1 MLLFDGEVERKEPME
16 RHGPATAEM
25 VRSRS
30 CACPVFPLCRSAYF
44 QYTQQGAC
52 KIVHPV
58 TADLN
63 PLVTCPLP
71 VFLGFLWNV
80 LIQRKLLF
88 QKLQKSFYSTDY
100 SWNERLALFF
110 FKFIYFNWRLITLQY
125 CNGFCHTLT

>member
-1 MLLFDGEVERKEPME
+1 ME

-25 VRSRS
+25 VWSRS
-30 CACPVFPLCRSAYF
+30 PACPVSPLCQSAYF
-44 QYTQQGAC
+44 QYAQQGAC

-58 TADLN
+58 TENLN
-63 PLVTCPLP
+63 PLVTCPLS

-100 SWNERLALFF
+100 SWNESLAYSFFLNLF
-110 FKFIYFNWRLITLQY
+110 
-125 CNGFCHTLT
+125 